1 MTTAAQKAAANKAK
15 AEAALAKA
23 EAARQKEAARQAAR
37 DAAALAKSVA
47 RANAQGL
54 RMQEEELGDYTEY
67 KKNLAALDSLKQRTQ
82 RSAEKNIQQ
91 YSKRHTQDETQ
102 REIDRQ
108 NKLIQQYEDRYISY
122 QTYANDR
129 FGFNDTYPIEPG
141 VKARSSPHKKELDFH
156 MLQNYSRPKDINR
169 VKQQFQTWNGRA
181 PTEAEISGLAKRY
194 GIDYTP
200 PPPPPPPAP
209 RPTFTP
215 APQYK
220 PFQYA
225 PPGANSWQTDYGAQ
239 PEGYTEADYRNPYY
253 TLPKSF
259 TDAHPF
265 NPGGYSYLDE
275 SNPFMQKQLADMVKA
290 GTYTYQN
297 YQPYAQQQQQYQ
309 DVQQDRF
316 QPDIY
321 ANNKKGGLIK
331 AKTTKSTSKPTSKVK
346 SSKASS
352 RGDGIAQRGKTR
364 GTMR

>member
-15 AEAALAKA
+15 AEAAAYLQKVAADRAKA
-23 EAARQKEAARQAAR
+23 KA
-37 DAAALAKSVA
+37 DAAAK
-47 RANAQGL
+47 AQEL
-54 RMQEEELGDYTEY
+54 RRQGQELGDYNEY
-67 KKNLAALDSLKQRTQ
+67 KKNLAALDSLKQRTRQ
-82 RSAEKNIQQ
+82 SAEKNIQR
-91 YSKRHTQDETQ
+91 YSKKHTQDETQ
-102 REIDRQ
+102 QEIDRK
-108 NKLIQQYEDRYISY
+108 NKLIQQAEDKYNNY
-122 QTYANDR
+122 QTYVNDR
-129 FGFNDTYPIEPG
+129 FGYTNDKYQAPQG
-141 VKARSSPHKKELDFH
+141 VKTLSPAHKKELDFH
-156 MLQNYSRPKDINR
+156 MYSYYSRPKDIDR
-169 VKQQFQTWNGRA
+169 VKQQFQTWNGKA
-181 PTEAEISGLAKRY
+181 PTEAELPSLAKKY

-209 RPTFTP
+209 KQTYT

-225 PPGANSWQTDYGAQ
+225 APGSPSWQTDYGAQ
-239 PEGYTEADYRNPYY
+239 PEDYTEANYRNPYY
-253 TLPKSF
+253 TLPTSF
-259 TDAHPF
+259 TNAHPY
-265 NPGGYSYLDE
+265 NPGGYSE
-275 SNPFMQKQLADMVKA
+275 
-290 GTYTYQN
+290 
-297 YQPYAQQQQQYQ
+297 QQYQQYQ

>member
-15 AEAALAKA
+15 AEAA
-23 EAARQKEAARQAAR
+23 RQKEAARQAA
-37 DAAALAKSVA
+37 ALAKEAA
-47 RANAQGL
+47 RAKAQAL
-54 RMQEEELGDYTEY
+54 RMQEEELGDYNEY

-91 YSKRHTQDETQ
+91 YSKKHTQDETQ

-108 NKLIQQYEDRYISY
+108 NKLIQQYEDRYNNY
-122 QTYANDR
+122 KTYVSDR
-129 FGFNDTYPIEPG
+129 FGLGDNYPIEPG
-141 VKARSSPHKKELDFH
+141 VKARPSPRKKELDFH
-156 MLQNYSRPKDINR
+156 MYPTYSRPKDINR
-169 VKQQFQTWNGRA
+169 AKQQFQGWNGRA
-181 PTEAEISGLAKRY
+181 PTEAELSSLAKKY

-209 RPTFTP
+209 KQTYT

-225 PPGANSWQTDYGAQ
+225 APGSPSWQTDYGAQ
-239 PEGYTEADYRNPYY
+239 PEDYTEANYRNPYY
-253 TLPKSF
+253 TLPTSF
-259 TDAHPF
+259 TNAHPY
-265 NPGGYSYLDE
+265 NPGGY
-275 SNPFMQKQLADMVKA
+275 
-290 GTYTYQN
+290 G
-297 YQPYAQQQQQYQ
+297 QQQYQ

>member
-1 MTTAAQKAAANKAK
+1 MTTAAQRA
-15 AEAALAKA
+15 AKA
-23 EAARQKEAARQAAR
+23 EAARQREATRQFKVQQ
-37 DAAALAKSVA
+37 AALARETA
-47 RANAQGL
+47 RANAQAL
-54 RMQEEELGDYTEY
+54 RMQEEELGDYNEY

-108 NKLIQQYEDRYISY
+108 NKLIQQAEDKYNNYR
-122 QTYANDR
+122 TYVNDR
-129 FGFNDTYPIEPG
+129 FNWGNNTPMTDPG
-141 VKARSSPHKKELDFH
+141 VKARSSPRKKELDFH
-156 MLQNYSRPKDINR
+156 MTSNYSRPKDINR
-169 VKQQFQTWNGRA
+169 AKQQFQGWYGREPA
-181 PTEAEISGLAKRY
+181 EAELSGLAKRY

-209 RPTFTP
+209 PAPKQTYT

-225 PPGANSWQTDYGAQ
+225 APGSPSWQTDYGAQ
-239 PEGYTEADYRNPYY
+239 PEGYTQADYRNPYY
-253 TLPKSF
+253 TLPTSF
-259 TDAHPF
+259 TNAHPY
-265 NPGGYSYLDE
+265 NPGGYSGIDE
-275 SNPFMQKQLADMVKA
+275 NNPFMH
-290 GTYTYQN
+290 
-297 YQPYAQQQQQYQ
+297 
-309 DVQQDRF
+309 
-316 QPDIY
+316 
-321 ANNKKGGLIK
+321 KKGGLIK